1 MGTFSD
7 NDIWELSELKMEP
20 LALAAGMKAL
30 EEEQMLWRPGVQ
42 VEFVAIFVA
51 IFVGKRKIFLEHN

>member
-1 MGTFSD
+1 
-7 NDIWELSELKMEP
+7 MEP